1 MNSPFSRLLKN
12 MQERIGAVVPEIAC
26 VDQDRGQLNT
36 KSRPAV
42 QWPCV
47 LIDMETFEYDNLG
60 SNVQTAEGTVCV
72 LLGFAPNGPTASGTP
87 EEYKEAA
94 LGYYELEWKLNKA
107 LHGWS
112 AGEGFG
118 YLIRKNT
125 RSQQRADGYRVREIR
140 YRLAFDDRSTQAA
153 VTYVAVTPVITGE
166 CEAGV

>member
-1 MNSPFSRLLKN
+1 MNSPFSRLLTA

-36 KSRPAV
+36 KVRPAV

-47 LIDMETFEYDNLG
+47 LIDMETFAYDNLG
-60 SNVQTAEGTVCV
+60 ANVQTAEGTVSV

-87 EEYKEAA
+87 EEYKEMA

-107 LHGWS
+107 LHGWI

-118 YLIRKNT
+118 YLT
-125 RSQQRADGYRVREIR
+125 RTSAKCQHRTDGYRVREIR
-140 YRLAFDDRSTQAA
+140 YSLAFDDRSTQPG

-166 CEAGV
+166 VNTHE

>member
-1 MNSPFSRLLKN
+1 
-12 MQERIGAVVPEIAC
+12 MQERKGAVVPEIAC

-36 KSRPAV
+36 KGRPAV

-47 LIDMETFEYDNLG
+47 LIDMETFAYDNLG
-60 SNVQTAEGTVCV
+60 SNVQTVEGTVCV
-72 LLGFAPNGPTASGTP
+72 LLGFAPIGPTASGTP

-118 YLIRKNT
+118 YLMRTSAK
-125 RSQQRADGYRVREIR
+125 SQKRTDGYRVREIR
-140 YRLAFDDRSTQAA
+140 YSLTFDDRSTQSGL
-153 VTYVAVTPVITGE
+153 TYVAVTPVITGVLT
-166 CEAGV
+166 AGE